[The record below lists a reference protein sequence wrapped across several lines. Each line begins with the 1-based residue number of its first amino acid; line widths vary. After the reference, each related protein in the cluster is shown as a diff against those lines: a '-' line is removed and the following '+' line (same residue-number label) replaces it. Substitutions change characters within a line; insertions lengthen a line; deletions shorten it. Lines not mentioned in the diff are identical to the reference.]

1 MAQSMP
7 AMKNSEPV
15 VGSGTAFRTNFT
27 KPPSEAVFTLNPR
40 PGWVPALKPVLVI
53 INLSVTSFPAAHPA
67 PVMEP
72 ASASVQEYCESTLK
86 PNRLRLCNTRFILLE
101 EVIAERFKAPVT
113 EIRSAAVPA
122 APVTLAIP
130 KL

>member
-15 VGSGTAFRTNFT
+15 VGSGTALRTNFT
-27 KPPSEAVFTLNPR
+27 KPPSDAVFTLNPR
-40 PGWVPALKPVLVI
+40 PGWVPALKPVLSMT
-53 INLSVTSFPAAHPA
+53 NRSVTSVPATHSA
-67 PVMEP
+67 PVKDP
-72 ASASVQEYCESTLK
+72 ASASVQDYCESTLK
-86 PNRLRLCNTRFILLE
+86 PTRLRLCNTRFILLE
-101 EVIAERFKAPVT
+101 ELIAERSKAPVT
-113 EIRSAAVPA
+113 EKRSAAVPA